1 MVEDVR
7 GKTGFDVGHLNLV
20 DGSLVDAVFEGDQF
34 WHQFEYALREV
45 IELGSGRVVGR
56 LGFVE
61 GHVVLEE
68 VEGEDLDAFG

>member
-1 MVEDVR
+1 MV
-7 GKTGFDVGHLNLV
+7 
-20 DGSLVDAVFEGDQF
+20 
-34 WHQFEYALREV
+34 
-45 IELGSGRVVGR
+45 ELGSGRVVGR